1 MKMENLKRLRTSCNL
16 TQKEMADKL
25 GMNQQTYA
33 NYETGRREPDFDTL
47 KEIASYFNVSI
58 DFLLDIDDKFIKNEN
73 YENFSINF
81 ETAIQLC
88 RKNYYEFVT
97 EWYKYI
103 KNNQQSIIRYE
114 TLEQMYSKF
123 FSWVIGESLPT
134 ILEQRVISDILDYPL
149 DLMSDKFLYKK
160 KKALP
165 KSYGALKKEAIF
177 FYDERYEEFNLDIDD
192 YYDFYV
198 IMKHDLLIKLNLL
211 KNGDFYEAISK
222 KSLQSMQEPYK
233 ECLALIDTAM
243 RQENR
248 KRYEEFRSGTILL
261 RNKVMQINDESQS
274 KNITR
279 RKHLLM
285 FFHDINITTINDID
299 IKDYHIDFLENLYG
313 IIVDQIKSNQ
323 FLYSIVR
330 DYNIKEPVDYITN
343 GYNYCNESFTN
354 IEQAQDFLKN
364 NSVGFAKKLTNY
376 NNPIEKANALK
387 KFINDERKEKNDKMF
402 KALYS
407 IDEEKK

>member
-1 MKMENLKRLRTSCNL
+1 MENLKRLRTSCNL

-73 YENFSINF
+73 HENFSINF

-88 RKNYYEFVT
+88 RRNYYEFVT
-97 EWYKYI
+97 ELYKYI
-103 KNNQQSIIRYE
+103 KNNQQFIIRYE
-114 TLEQMYSKF
+114 TLEQTYSKI
-123 FSWVIGESLPT
+123 FSWITGESIPSFF
-134 ILEQRVISDILDYPL
+134 EQRIIEDILDYHI
-149 DLMSDKFLYKK
+149 DLMSDNLLYKLNK
-160 KKALP
+160 RLP
-165 KSYGALKKEAIF
+165 KSYDTLKKEAIIY
-177 FYDERYEEFNLDIDD
+177 YDKIYMNIDLEIDD

-222 KSLQSMQEPYK
+222 KSLQSMQESYK
-233 ECLALIDTAM
+233 ECLTLIDTAM

-248 KRYEEFRSGTILL
+248 KRYEDFRSGTILL

-285 FFHDINITTINDID
+285 FFYDINITTIDDRD
-299 IKDYHIDFLENLYG
+299 IKNYHTDFLENLYK
-313 IIVDQIKSNQ
+313 IITDQIKSNQ
-323 FLYSIVR
+323 FLYYIVR
-330 DYNIKEPVDYITN
+330 DHDIRRPVDYITN
-343 GYNYCNESFTN
+343 GYNYCYESFTN
-354 IEQAQDFLKN
+354 IEQAQDFLKK

-376 NNPIEKANALK
+376 NDPIEKANALK
-387 KFINDERKEKNDKMF
+387 RIINVERKEINDKAF

>member
-1 MKMENLKRLRTSCNL
+1 MENLKRLRTSCNL

-177 FYDERYEEFNLDIDD
+177 FMMKDTKNLI
-192 YYDFYV
+192 
-198 IMKHDLLIKLNLL
+198 
-211 KNGDFYEAISK
+211 
-222 KSLQSMQEPYK
+222 
-233 ECLALIDTAM
+233 
-243 RQENR
+243 
-248 KRYEEFRSGTILL
+248 
-261 RNKVMQINDESQS
+261 
-274 KNITR
+274 
-279 RKHLLM
+279 
-285 FFHDINITTINDID
+285 
-299 IKDYHIDFLENLYG
+299 
-313 IIVDQIKSNQ
+313 
-323 FLYSIVR
+323 
-330 DYNIKEPVDYITN
+330 
-343 GYNYCNESFTN
+343 
-354 IEQAQDFLKN
+354 
-364 NSVGFAKKLTNY
+364 
-376 NNPIEKANALK
+376 
-387 KFINDERKEKNDKMF
+387 
-402 KALYS
+402 
-407 IDEEKK
+407 

>member
-73 YENFSINF
+73 HENFSINF

-88 RKNYYEFVT
+88 RRNYYEFVT
-97 EWYKYI
+97 ELYKYI
-103 KNNQQSIIRYE
+103 KNNQQFIIRYE
-114 TLEQMYSKF
+114 TLEQTYSKI
-123 FSWVIGESLPT
+123 FSWITGESIPSFF
-134 ILEQRVISDILDYPL
+134 EQRIIEDILDYHI
-149 DLMSDKFLYKK
+149 DLMSDNLLYKLNK
-160 KKALP
+160 RLP
-165 KSYGALKKEAIF
+165 KSYDTLKKEAIIY
-177 FYDERYEEFNLDIDD
+177 YDKIYMNIDLEIDD

-222 KSLQSMQEPYK
+222 KSLQSMQESYK
-233 ECLALIDTAM
+233 ECLTLIDTAM

-248 KRYEEFRSGTILL
+248 KRYEDFRSGTILL

-285 FFHDINITTINDID
+285 FFYDINITTIDDRD
-299 IKDYHIDFLENLYG
+299 IKNYHTDFLENLYK
-313 IIVDQIKSNQ
+313 IITDQIKSNQ
-323 FLYSIVR
+323 FLYYIVR
-330 DYNIKEPVDYITN
+330 DHDIRRPVDYITN
-343 GYNYCNESFTN
+343 GYNYCYESFTN
-354 IEQAQDFLKN
+354 IEQAKDFLKK

-376 NNPIEKANALK
+376 NDPIEKANALK
-387 KFINDERKEKNDKMF
+387 RIINVERKEINDKAF